1 MDQAMNSTLRRT
13 LNTSLTT
20 LLVLVV
26 IFLFG
31 GASIRG
37 FIFALLVG
45 ISVGT
50 YSSVFVASPIVFDT
64 TNRVKKILAKAS

>member
-1 MDQAMNSTLRRT
+1 
-13 LNTSLTT
+13 
-20 LLVLVV
+20 
-26 IFLFG
+26 
-31 GASIRG
+31 
-37 FIFALLVG
+37 VG